1 MRSTGNL
8 SSTSKLYYNNGFS
21 CATNSIITL
30 LLALGGSSWPSQMHE
45 VTYDFLVVHIKVSQK
60 SLGDKPKSVYIFLQT
75 PHEVYTRKSYFLDNS
90 ADKHPILTNYVSI
103 PILAGSRS
111 MIRLLLL

>member
-1 MRSTGNL
+1 MDQT
-8 SSTSKLYYNNGFS
+8 
-21 CATNSIITL
+21 I
-30 LLALGGSSWPSQMHE
+30 LLALGGNSWPSQMHE

-103 PILAGSRS
+103 PMLAGSRS